1 MKERK
6 ILHKL
11 YRSKQKKYI
20 TSGRL
25 AGGLKIPELLFCWED
40 WNGIIWFWL
49 FRGGVAAF
57 AFLLPSTGIGGRGL
71 LGGGGSG
78 TTKKIISKFY

>member
-1 MKERK
+1 MKE
-6 ILHKL
+6 
-11 YRSKQKKYI
+11 KKNSMF

-25 AGGLKIPELLFCWED
+25 AGGLNTPDPLFCWED

-49 FRGGVAAF
+49 FLGGVAAL

-78 TTKKIISKFY
+78 TTKKSIIS

>member
-1 MKERK
+1 M
-6 ILHKL
+6 
-11 YRSKQKKYI
+11 
-20 TSGRL
+20 
-25 AGGLKIPELLFCWED
+25 
-40 WNGIIWFWL
+40 

-78 TTKKIISKFY
+78 TTEKNISKFY